1 MLGII
6 TALFLVT
13 LFIIITLVIWI
24 FTSKKKTQ
32 TKTRG
37 KIFED
42 TIKEKND
49 INCILVKIFII

>member
-42 TIKEKND
+42 TIKEKM
-49 INCILVKIFII
+49 ISIAF

>member
-42 TIKEKND
+42 TIKEKM
-49 INCILVKIFII
+49 ISIAFLVKIFII